1 MDVRQYYRKLREI
14 ESGIA
19 DAYVRV
25 TSLETSDGGK
35 PGVVSEVSREQ
46 AAKLIVEGRVM
57 ISTAAEQ
64 KAFFDKHASDKKAFE
79 KADMARRLQVT
90 IVSAPDEK
98 EPKADLSPSAQPA
111 VRK

>member
-19 DAYVRV
+19 EPFVLV

-35 PGVVSEVSREQ
+35 PGIVCEVSREQ
-46 AAKLIVEGRVM
+46 AAKLMVEGRVTL
-57 ISTAAEQ
+57 STQTEEQ
-64 KAFFDKHASDKKAFE
+64 AFVAKQVADKKAFE
-79 KADMARRLQVT
+79 TAELARRLQVT
-90 IVSAPDEK
+90 IVSAPENTSEK
-98 EPKADLSPSAQPA
+98 ATKSIASETG

>member
-19 DAYVRV
+19 EAYVRV

-46 AAKLIVEGRVM
+46 AAKLIVEARVM
-57 ISTAAEQ
+57 ISTDDEQ
-64 KAFFDKHASDKKAFE
+64 KAFFAKHAAEKKAFE
-79 KADMARRLQVT
+79 KAEMARRLQVT

-98 EPKADLSPSAQPA
+98 EPKAGPSAGSEPA
-111 VRK
+111 DRK